1 MDPSLVKQQV
11 LQRYQIP
18 SIRSQDSIKNYSG
31 ELDQNFIATLIRA
44 FEDDGH
50 FNYNEFDNFSLEVI
64 IDYVKRTHR
73 LYLNKSLQEIEQSI
87 SLLNQAYATGHPL
100 LDMLNDFFL
109 DYKTE
114 LILHI
119 KEEDQQLLPH
129 ILYLEKAMAN
139 GFDQYDFFR
148 RQQQFTIEHFLVNHE
163 DNDAVLEDVREKIL
177 MYDPPFTNKFV
188 YQVLLNQLEFFGHD
202 LKIHGLI
209 EDKVLLPKGLL
220 LEEKLSGSL
229 MDMAA
234 QN

>member
-11 LQRYQIP
+11 LQRYQMA
-18 SIRSQDSIKNYSG
+18 SIRSQDSIKSYSG
-31 ELDQNFIATLIRA
+31 DLDQNFIATLIRA
-44 FEDDGH
+44 FEDDRH

-73 LYLNKSLQEIEQSI
+73 LYLNKTLQEIEQSI
-87 SLLNQAYATGHPL
+87 LLLNEAYVTGHPL
-100 LDMLNDFFL
+100 LEMLNDFFL

-129 ILYLEKAMAN
+129 ILYLEKAILN
-139 GFDQYDFFR
+139 GFNQYDLFR
-148 RQQQFTIEHFLVNHE
+148 RQQQFTIGHFLANHE

-177 MYDPPFTNKFV
+177 MYDPPYTNKFV

-209 EDKVLLPKGLL
+209 EDKVLLPKAMLI
-220 LEEKLSGSL
+220 EEKLSGIL
-229 MDMAA
+229 LELAN